1 MGDDSPPLN
10 EVEITA
16 PDDVPEGTS
25 FEVAVADLEECV
37 DLLEA
42 GEVGLEE
49 ALRLFRRGAALQ
61 AWCEARLDGI
71 RATIEELTADGRA
84 DGPFTTSQ

>member
-1 MGDDSPPLN
+1 MEKDAPSLD
-10 EVEITA
+10 EVEIVA
-16 PDDVPEGTS
+16 PGDVPEGTS
-25 FEVAVADLEECV
+25 FENAVADLEECV

-61 AWCEARLDGI
+61 AWCEARLEGI
-71 RATIEELTADGRA
+71 RVTIEELTADGAA
-84 DGPFTTSQ
+84 DGPFTAP